1 MSIQQQVELRYF
13 TAGHIRFDIPEI
25 LCLSAQAEQI
35 EMALG
40 EMEGI
45 YRVDL
50 YPNQGKLSIR
60 YIDSICDFRAIVK
73 YLYDFLSKIKFSRDL
88 SDRDKSQ
95 ATKRVAPQ
103 VKRKALS
110 DRFSETR
117 FGAWLQAKKE
127 EMKETLQA
135 AKVMIK
141 RGIKRSAGS
150 GGPSSWMTEFATD
163 LLVLYLIKIHWHRVV
178 HQWLVTPWKH
188 RYELLSSFYMVYLL
202 VHSRT
207 VKMA

>member
-13 TAGHIRFDIPEI
+13 SAGHIRFDIPDI
-25 LCLSAQAEQI
+25 LCLTDQAEQI
-35 EMALG
+35 KMALG
-40 EMEGI
+40 EMDGV

-50 YPNQGKLSIR
+50 HPNQGKLSIR
-60 YIDSICDFRAIVK
+60 YIDSICDFREIAK
-73 YLYDFLSKIKFSRDL
+73 HLYSFLSKIKFSRDL

-95 ATKRVAPQ
+95 ATKTVVPRA
-103 VKRKALS
+103 KRKALTR
-110 DRFSETR
+110 RFRETR

-127 EMKETLQA
+127 ELKETLQA
-135 AKVMIK
+135 AKIMIK
-141 RGIKRSAGS
+141 RGIKRSASS
-150 GGPSSWMTEFATD
+150 GGPSSWITEFATD

-207 VKMA
+207 VKTA